1 MLMID
6 QENIRKAIRRYRD
19 RWRTFRYW
27 TVVEIVV
34 MTAAGI
40 GCVGLSANE
49 DWHFY
54 YEGTVE
60 QTQTVTVPVETT
72 EEEPEVFVTVTT
84 EDPETVNE
92 EEEEPEPS
100 ALRMNM
106 AGYFPDGADGADAM
120 NSYAGKAFT
129 KLSEKDASWIKEIY
143 GISKRTPAE
152 VGASIGKNLDQANST
167 DYWKDV
173 VTTFVDGDGTPISGY
188 SNAKQTS
195 PFNNIFL
202 STVGIFSKHTSTI
215 FSGKH
220 SYNFV

>member
-6 QENIRKAIRRYRD
+6 QENIRKAIRQYRD

-27 TVVEIVV
+27 TVVEIAV

-60 QTQTVTVPVETT
+60 QAQTVTVPVETT

-106 AGYFPDGADGADAM
+106 AGYFQ
-120 NSYAGKAFT
+120 
-129 KLSEKDASWIKEIY
+129 
-143 GISKRTPAE
+143 
-152 VGASIGKNLDQANST
+152 VGRME
-167 DYWKDV
+167 
-173 VTTFVDGDGTPISGY
+173 PM
-188 SNAKQTS
+188 
-195 PFNNIFL
+195 P
-202 STVGIFSKHTSTI
+202 
-215 FSGKH
+215 
-220 SYNFV
+220 